1 MPAGLLGLA
10 FPQRSPPWLLT
21 TAACGGLRST
31 TDCRP
36 RRALLHLSYSC
47 IPPCGPAILVT
58 QDPTATLAVHC
69 GNVFDVGF
77 SPYQSTRLSRYD
89 ASSRAKGLSC
99 NGASSSRHSAA
110 RRPRGRS

>member
-69 GNVFDVGF
+69 GKGFDAGF
-77 SPYQSTRLSRYD
+77 SPYQSTRFEPIQSCPLSL
-89 ASSRAKGLSC
+89 RA
-99 NGASSSRHSAA
+99 HMQ
-110 RRPRGRS
+110 RREFITLLG